1 VKHLPLHHA
10 IKSYLVCDDCMKEWA
25 ENPEETRSPQE
36 MTKLDV
42 GFTEHGL
49 QVWCP
54 KHEINIAHIDFGGKA
69 LNIDTRCLRPRS
81 VKELN

>member
-1 VKHLPLHHA
+1 
-10 IKSYLVCDDCMKEWA
+10 MKEWA